1 MSQMTPNRPYLLRAI
16 YQWICDN
23 GLTPHML
30 VDAHFPG
37 VRVPQDYV
45 QDGHITLNIAP
56 RSVAQLVMDNDQIS
70 FSARFSGVPQQLEV
84 PPLAVLAIYARE
96 NGQGMAFDPV
106 PPPEPPAPKA
116 DKGTVEPGRSH
127 LKVIK

>member
-1 MSQMTPNRPYLLRAI
+1 MTPNRPYLLRAI

-45 QDGHITLNIAP
+45 QDGHITLNVAP
-56 RSVAQLVMDNDQIS
+56 RSVAHLVMDNEQIS
-70 FSARFSGVPQQLEV
+70 FSARFSGVPQHS
-84 PPLAVLAIYARE
+84 
-96 NGQGMAFDPV
+96 
-106 PPPEPPAPKA
+106 
-116 DKGTVEPGRSH
+116 GR
-127 LKVIK
+127 KEYG